1 MKNER
6 FVYNDIEIDIYQNAI
21 FFIWLSYKLDR
32 EWNILEAFSAKT
44 ASWKIL
50 QDIKD
55 KSWKNIVML
64 NLVQWV
70 PLDKNWK
77 IRYPSNVEKKK
88 WYEYIKWLIEKYNP
102 EKIFLFWKQ
111 VQDMFKEDK
120 NKFNGLLWFVDH
132 PSYIS
137 VYKKSEEGDYKQYI
151 LDSLNN

>member
-77 IRYPSNVEKKK
+77 VRYPSNVEKKK
-88 WYEYIKWLIEKYNP
+88 MIWIYKMTYW
-102 EKIFLFWKQ
+102 KI
-111 VQDMFKEDK
+111 
-120 NKFNGLLWFVDH
+120 
-132 PSYIS
+132 
-137 VYKKSEEGDYKQYI
+137 
-151 LDSLNN
+151 